1 MAYCW
6 RTLIILSFTLIF
18 ENYCS
23 PIERLS
29 VHVKCGDEVVAKA
42 KVHLHEYKNDF
53 PHRELVDGQTGQS
66 GHFHFHRLEDLK
78 NADFHS
84 VKLRIRDKCDM
95 ITERIK
101 CNLPYYT
108 FDIPLNK
115 LFVNE
120 NKNQNVAVLDLKDP
134 AWLHTRSLHCL

>member
-1 MAYCW
+1 MAYW
-6 RTLIILSFTLIF
+6 WQSLIILSFTQSFFADCL
-18 ENYCS
+18 

-29 VHVKCGDEVVAKA
+29 VHVKCGDEVVANA
-42 KVHLHEYKNDF
+42 KLHLHEYKNDF
-53 PHRELVDGQTGQS
+53 PHRELADGHTGQR

-84 VKLRIRDKCDM
+84 VKLRISDQCGINFDK
-95 ITERIK
+95 IR

-134 AWLHTRSLHCL
+134 AWLHIRSLHCL